1 MGGQGAEAEA
11 KAGSERRRYEL
22 FVRRGT
28 GGFVLKQSV
37 EGVGLDGDLLFWS
50 TPLGEVARPLSEIS
64 SVHLS
69 TGHIPRHG
77 DFGACS
83 IAFVGAPPLIVSSNT
98 AYGYADEARNRI
110 YRAFLE
116 DLHATLAARMPGKV
130 RYSSGV
136 SEARIAFIQ
145 VMLIVMGLLMVA
157 LPLVLLAMT
166 GELSMLWVIFV
177 GVGFVW
183 GYFGWVQKN
192 APRTYEPDRIPP
204 ELMP

>member
-1 MGGQGAEAEA
+1 MARQGAEAGAEA
-11 KAGSERRRYEL
+11 GEERRRYGL

-28 GGFVLKQSV
+28 GSFALKQSD

-50 TPLGEVARPLSEIS
+50 TPQGEVARPLGEVS

-69 TGHIPRHG
+69 TAHIVRNG
-77 DFGACS
+77 DTGACS
-83 IAFVGAPPLIVSSNT
+83 IVFSGAPPLIVSSST
-98 AYGYADEARNRI
+98 AYGHPDEERNQV

-116 DLHATLAARMPGKV
+116 DLHATLSERVPGKV

-145 VMLIVMGLLMVA
+145 VMLIIMGLLMVA

-177 GVGFVW
+177 GGAFVW

-192 APRTYEPDRIPP
+192 APRTYEPGRIPP
-204 ELMP
+204 DLMP

>member
-1 MGGQGAEAEA
+1 MARHGTEAEAEA
-11 KAGSERRRYEL
+11 GDERRRYGL
-22 FVRRGT
+22 FVRRST
-28 GGFVLKQSV
+28 GGFTLKQSD

-50 TPLGEVARPLSEIS
+50 TPQGEVARPFSEIS
-64 SVHLS
+64 GVHLS
-69 TGHIPRHG
+69 TAHISRQG
-77 DFGACS
+77 DFGTCS
-83 IAFVGAPPLIVSSNT
+83 IAFSGAPPLIVSSST
-98 AYGYADEARNRI
+98 AYGYPDEERSRV
-110 YRAFLE
+110 YRSFLE
-116 DLHATLAARMPGKV
+116 DLHGTLAARLPGKV

-136 SEARIAFIQ
+136 SEARIVFVQ

-177 GVGFVW
+177 GVGFFW

-192 APRTYEPDRIPP
+192 APRTYEPGRIPP

>member
-1 MGGQGAEAEA
+1 MARQGTEAEA
-11 KAGSERRRYEL
+11 KTGGERRRYEL
-22 FVRRGT
+22 FVRRGP
-28 GGFVLKQSV
+28 GGFVLKQSD

-50 TPLGEVARPLSEIS
+50 TPQGEVARPFSEIS
-64 SVHLS
+64 GVHLS
-69 TGHIPRHG
+69 TVHIARQG
-77 DFGACS
+77 DFGTCS
-83 IAFVGAPPLIVSSNT
+83 IAFSGAPPLIVSSNT
-98 AYGYADEARNRI
+98 AYGYADEERNQT

-116 DLHATLAARMPGKV
+116 DLHATLAMRMPGKV

-177 GVGFVW
+177 GFAFVS
-183 GYFGWVQKN
+183 GYFRWVQRN
-192 APRTYEPDRIPP
+192 APRTYEPARIPADLLP
-204 ELMP
+204 